1 MYVPNSALTP
11 FHDRSPWVMFP
22 RSFQTLGYE
31 STLICGAFTGA
42 RPAGLRILESFQVV
56 KNPRKGGK
64 ARSLLEPLL
73 VFGEI
78 RRQRPDTVMVGPLR
92 SSLFSFLPLVLLY
105 RLFTERGRTRRTT
118 FVLKADWGLDATGLS
133 RLEAALSRTLLVVS
147 TYVLDLVTFE
157 TSCGLGRARRLPGI
171 RPDRT
176 ARVPLAFP
184 QGTMERLPYSASP
197 RTPVVLCV
205 ARITRMKGQDVLLK
219 AFFRIAGRFP
229 EWSIHLVGPVE
240 DPGFQD
246 ELRGMA
252 AQGGWTDRVVMSGF
266 VEESE
271 LEREFSAASVFCLPS
286 VHSENAGQVQYRGH
300 RPRPARD
307 HHGRGVCGR
316 RRRDGVD
323 RHPRRER
330 RRPGEETRGP
340 ARGRR
345 TTGGDGGPG
354 PGPARNVPGPRP
366 VPSLP
371 CAPAGAGGRHLSLWH
386 RPNTEPDRGAR
397 SAGSP
402 SVSSWG

>member
-31 STLICGAFTGA
+31 STLICGAFTGT

-64 ARSLLEPLL
+64 ARSLFEPLL

-157 TSCGLGRARRLPGI
+157 TSCGLGRARRLSGI

-286 VHSENAGQVQYRGH
+286 VHSENAGQVQYEATARGL
-300 RPRPARD
+300 PVITTD
-307 HHGRGVCGR
+307 VVCAADAEEMGWIVTRAGSVDDLAKKLEGLLEDEGR
-316 RRRDGVD
+316 RAGTAD
-323 RHPRRER
+323 RAQTRQGTYLDLVQSHPFPAPRR
-330 RRPGEETRGP
+330 
-340 ARGRR
+340 AREV
-345 TTGGDGGPG
+345 DI
-354 PGPARNVPGPRP
+354 
-366 VPSLP
+366 
-371 CAPAGAGGRHLSLWH
+371 
-386 RPNTEPDRGAR
+386 
-397 SAGSP
+397 
-402 SVSSWG
+402 